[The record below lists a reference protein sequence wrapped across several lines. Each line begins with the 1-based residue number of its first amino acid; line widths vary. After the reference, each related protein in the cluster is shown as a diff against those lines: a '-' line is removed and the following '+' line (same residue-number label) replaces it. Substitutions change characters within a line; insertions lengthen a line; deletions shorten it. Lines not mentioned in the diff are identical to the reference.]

1 MNPTPAIDLGIA
13 FQQLGISL
21 ALGLLIGL
29 QRERAASRLA
39 GFRTFALAAVFGTI
53 TAQLSGVLGG
63 WIVAAGLIGLVGIIV
78 AGNLLRLRDPGA
90 DSGQTTE
97 VALLLTFGVGA
108 YLAIGPAAVAI
119 AVGAGT
125 AVLLW
130 AKPQLHNFAGRLGEQ
145 DFRAIMQFVLISGV
159 ILPILPNRAYG
170 PFSVLNPQQ
179 IWWMVVLVVGIGL
192 AAYVAYKLLGNRG
205 GTIVAGLLG
214 GAVSSTATTVGAARR
229 TAKTPEAS
237 GSAAIVICLAAGVV
251 FLRVLLEIA
260 VAAPG
265 FLSAAAVPFGALLVL
280 FLLLA
285 AFLWKRQSRDSEPLP
300 AHENPSGLKP
310 ALLFGLLYGIVLF
323 ATAAARESFGVSG
336 LYAVSALSGLTDV
349 DAITLSTAQ
358 LVRTGRLDPATGW
371 RLILVALLSN
381 LLFKGAAIAVLGSRR
396 LLVRIAGPFLLA
408 LGVGVLLL
416 IFGAGSI

>member
-1 MNPTPAIDLGIA
+1 MNPTVDLGTA

-29 QRERAASRLA
+29 QRERVADQLA
-39 GFRTFALAAVFGTI
+39 GFRTFALVALFGTI
-53 TAQLSGVLGG
+53 TAQLSGALGG
-63 WIVAAGLIGLVGIIV
+63 WIVAAGLVGLVGIIV
-78 AGNLLRLRDPGA
+78 AGNLLRLREPGA
-90 DSGQTTE
+90 DTGQTTE
-97 VALLLTFGVGA
+97 VALLLTFGVGV
-108 YLAIGPAAVAI
+108 YLGVGPPAVAI

-130 AKPQLHNFAGRLGEQ
+130 AKPQLHGLAGKIGED
-145 DFRAIMQFVLISGV
+145 DFRAIMRFVLISGV

-192 AAYVAYKLLGNRG
+192 AAYVAYKLLGNRR
-205 GTIVAGLLG
+205 GTLVAGLLG

-229 TAKTPEAS
+229 TKKTPEAS
-237 GSAAIVICLAAGVV
+237 GAAAIVVCLAAGVV

-260 VAAPG
+260 VAAPA
-265 FLSAAAVPFGALLVL
+265 FLAVAAVPFSALLAL

-285 AFLWKRQSRDSEPLP
+285 ALLWKRQSRESEPLP
-300 AHENPSGLKP
+300 PHENPSELKP

-323 ATAAARESFGVSG
+323 ATAAAREYFGVRG

-349 DAITLSTAQ
+349 DAITLSTAR
-358 LVRTGRLDPATGW
+358 LVRTAQLDPAIGW

-381 LLFKGAAIAVLGSRR
+381 LLFKGAVIAVLGSRR
-396 LLVRIAGPFLLA
+396 LLARIAGPFLLA
-408 LGVGVLLL
+408 LAVGVLLL
-416 IFGAGSI
+416 LFGAGF

>member
-1 MNPTPAIDLGIA
+1 MSPTPAIDLGTA

-29 QRERAASRLA
+29 QRERVAARLA

-53 TAQLSGVLGG
+53 TAQLSAVLGG

-130 AKPQLHNFAGRLGEQ
+130 AKPQLHDFAGRLGEQ

-159 ILPILPNRAYG
+159 ILPILPNRAFG

-192 AAYVAYKLLGNRG
+192 AAYVAYKLLGSRG

-260 VAAPG
+260 VAAPA
-265 FLSAAAVPFGALLVL
+265 FLSVAAVPFGALLVL

-300 AHENPSGLKP
+300 AHENPSELKP

-323 ATAAARESFGVSG
+323 ATAAAREYFGVSG

-358 LVRTGRLDPATGW
+358 LVRTGRLDPAIGW
-371 RLILVALLSN
+371 RLILIALLAN
-381 LLFKGAAIAVLGSRR
+381 LLFKGAAIAALGSRR

-408 LGVGVLLL
+408 LVVGILLL